1 MAWLLTDRHIL
12 LIGQVSEDML
22 CLELG
27 FEHLNVIA
35 CKMEL
40 EFISIWFQLNRF
52 GSENE
57 VLVLVVTDSLIRTK
71 DFFVL
76 VNNNGA

>member
-1 MAWLLTDRHIL
+1 MA
-12 LIGQVSEDML
+12 QVSEDIFG
-22 CLELG
+22 LELG
-27 FEHLNVIA
+27 FEHLNVLA
-35 CKMEL
+35 LKMEL
-40 EFISIWFQLNRF
+40 EFIPIWFQLNRF